1 MKYALNSRVLI
12 LATLCIAVA
21 ATLIGHPIVSPEALA
36 GLGFLAIGDTDFGDL
51 TKLLQKQG
59 EAFEEF
65 KRVNDARLASIES
78 KGYAPADTVEQ
89 VAKINA
95 ELSALGKAIDDVA
108 KKAQRPAAG
117 GNGGGDLSPE
127 QAEHKQA
134 FDRFMRKGD
143 AGTLDELQRKAM
155 NMGSDIDGGYLVP
168 IEMDREIDRVVQT
181 MGGMA
186 RLARTVT
193 IGTAK
198 WEKLVK
204 TSGLAMRRVAEGGA
218 GGESTNPK
226 YAKIGIEVFEAEVE
240 PWVYNATL
248 EDSMVDLGAD
258 LANEA
263 AIGFAEGEGS
273 EFISGDGV
281 GKARGITAY
290 DVVANSSYAWGSIGY
305 IASGKAG
312 AFASV
317 APADKLVSLQH
328 ALKAQYRPGA
338 VWLMNDSTLGT
349 CRQMKDGSGSYYLWQ
364 PDPAGAFGGRFLG
377 SPVEIDDNM
386 PAVAANALSIAYG
399 NFQRGYTI
407 VRRSGTVLIR
417 DNITAKGTTK
427 FNFRRRF
434 GGGVNNYEAIK
445 LLRMA
450 TS

>member
-1 MKYALNSRVLI
+1 MKYALNPRFMI
-12 LATLCIAVA
+12 VA
-21 ATLIGHPIVSPEALA
+21 ALCVVVASMLIGHPIVSPEVMA
-36 GLGFLAIGDTDFGDL
+36 GLGVLAIGDTDFGDIS
-51 TKLLQKQG
+51 KLLQKQG

-65 KRVNDARLASIES
+65 KRVNDERLASIER
-78 KGYAPADTVEQ
+78 KGYAPEDTVEK

-95 ELSALGKAIDDVA
+95 DLTALGKQIDEVA
-108 KKAQRPAAG
+108 KKANRPGMDAQEG
-117 GNGGGDLSPE
+117 KGLTPE

-134 FDRFMRKGD
+134 FGRFLTKGD
-143 AGTLDELQRKAM
+143 ASNLDELQRKAM
-155 NMGSDIDGGYLVP
+155 NMGSDVDGGYLVP
-168 IEMDREIDRVVQT
+168 VEIDREIDRIAQT

-226 YAKIGIEVFEAEVE
+226 YAKIAIEVFEAEVE

-248 EDSMVDLGAD
+248 DDSMIDLSTD

-263 AIGFAEGEGS
+263 AIGFAEGSGA
-273 EFISGDGV
+273 EFITGDGV

-290 DVVANSSYAWGSIGY
+290 DIVANASFAWGSIGY

-328 ALKAQYRPGA
+328 SLKAQYRPGA
-338 VWLMNDSTLGT
+338 VWLMNDATLGT
-349 CRQMKDGSGSYYLWQ
+349 ARQMKDGSGSYYLWQ
-364 PDPAGAFGGRFLG
+364 PDPAGSFGGRFLG

-407 VRRSGTVLIR
+407 VNRSGTVLIR

-445 LLRMA
+445 LMRFA